1 MPLRTRLILVALS
14 AILLMAGL
22 LTTAGWMARYTAAKR
37 LQDMAT
43 SHNTTLWQQ
52 VISSQLD
59 RMQAVM
65 FGLSRNQTAIHAL
78 EQGNRNGLSESV
90 RPTYNRLSTSR
101 IITQL
106 IVADTDG
113 AIVFSAPKSRSE
125 TPLSPIILEVAS
137 TGKVKRGLLKDSD
150 NQLIAFLAFPLY
162 VRHVL
167 AGIGMFVHDLQP
179 SLEVF
184 SHYDS
189 TEAFILHADGTP
201 AYATNPEMLSRLTL
215 ALPQL
220 GQSILANTKLGSNI
234 YAVTLSPLTDITGA
248 PQAHLV
254 SIKDHTTA
262 YAQQQLITRLTY
274 SIMIVVCLLS
284 LMGLSWY
291 VHRAFSPLRATIAAM
306 HTLTEN
312 EGSMAQL
319 MAETDLTARLTPLA
333 GAAAANEITAL
344 TTAFRRMLEKRQQVE
359 EENAHLLTQA
369 EAANQAKSKFLDNV
383 SHEIRTPM
391 NGIIGMTGLLL
402 GTDLSPEQR
411 EYTDMVRQSNEI
423 LLNLINDILDF
434 SKLETG
440 NLVLERV
447 EFDLRTM
454 LENVLELLAEQA
466 SAKHLELLVELHP
479 DVPRQVEGDSRRLH
493 QVLAHLV
500 GNAVKFT
507 EMGTV
512 SVRVTLIEES
522 DAEAVIR
529 FDITD
534 TGIGIPVALQ
544 SQLFQLFSQADGSTT
559 RKYGGTGLGLAMSKQ
574 LVILMQGTIGVNST
588 PGNGSTFWFTIP
600 LAKRSISQSTD
611 PLTLV
616 ELRGLHVL
624 CVDDDAINRSLVDN
638 LLSTWGIQATCVD
651 NGPEALQLLQ
661 TAQRERKAYRLVLLD
676 HRLAGM
682 DGMDIA
688 RAIQADPAL
697 RHIKLIML
705 TSFGNR
711 DHAVEAEE
719 VGIAAYLTKPIRPSQ
734 LYNSIITVMGM
745 SLATP
750 PTDLATADRPDE
762 APPVPAPTSSPQD
775 AAALDVQTIN
785 TLKTLCPDDSASFLQ
800 ELITPFLQETSTQ
813 LADLNMAV
821 EATDT
826 YALEYTAHA
835 LKGSCAYIGA
845 QNMVTLCQSLQTLS
859 QQPITPMADIIAAIE
874 QLTAEF
880 DRVRHALDA
889 ETRQIENES

>member
-1 MPLRTRLILVALS
+1 MTR
-14 AILLMAGL
+14 
-22 LTTAGWMARYTAAKR
+22 YAAEKR
-37 LQDMAT
+37 LQDMAI
-43 SHNTTLWQQ
+43 SHNATLWQQ
-52 VISSQLD
+52 ILSSQLD
-59 RMQAVM
+59 RMQAAM
-65 FGLSRNQTAIHAL
+65 FEVSRNWTAIHAL
-78 EQGNRNGLSESV
+78 AQSDPNGLTKSV
-90 RPTYNRLSTSR
+90 QPTYDRLSTSR

-113 AIVFSAPKSRSE
+113 AIVFSAPKSRSD
-125 TPLSPIILEVAS
+125 TPLSPLIVEVAS
-137 TGKVKRGLLKDSD
+137 TGKIKRGLLKDSD

-167 AGIGMFVHDLQP
+167 AGIGMLVHDLQP

-201 AYATNPEMLSRLTL
+201 AYATNPEILSRLSL

-220 GQSILANTKLGSNI
+220 GQSTLATTKLGSNI
-234 YAVTLSPLTDITGA
+234 YAVTISPLIDLTDA

-274 SIMIVVCLLS
+274 SIIILVFILS

-333 GAAAANEITAL
+333 GTATANEITAL
-344 TTAFRRMLEKRQQVE
+344 TTAFKRMLEKRQQVE

-369 EAANQAKSKFLDNV
+369 EAANQAKSEFLDNI

-391 NGIIGMTGLLL
+391 NGIIGMTELLL

-411 EYTDMVRQSNEI
+411 EYTDMVRQSSEI

-434 SKLETG
+434 SKIETG
-440 NLVLERV
+440 KLVLERV

-454 LENVLELLAEQA
+454 LEEVLELLAEQA
-466 SAKHLELLVELHP
+466 SAKRLELLLELHP
-479 DVPRQVEGDSRRLH
+479 NIPCQVEGDSRRLQ
-493 QVLAHLV
+493 QVLTHLV

-507 EMGTV
+507 EMGKV

-574 LVILMQGTIGVNST
+574 LVALMQGTIGVNST

-600 LAKRSISQSTD
+600 LAKRPMPQSTD

-624 CVDDDAINRSLVDN
+624 CVDDDATNRSLLGN
-638 LLSTWGIQATCVD
+638 LLSTWGMQATCVD
-651 NGPEALQLLQ
+651 NGPEALHLLQ
-661 TAQRERKAYRLVLLD
+661 TAQREHKAYRLVLLD
-676 HRLAGM
+676 HRLASR

-711 DHAVEAEE
+711 DHAAEAEE
-719 VGIAAYLTKPIRPSQ
+719 VGIAAYLTKPICQSQ

-745 SLATP
+745 SLAAP
-750 PTDLATADRPDE
+750 PTDLATADSPDH
-762 APPVPAPTSSPQD
+762 APPVLAPTSGSQD
-775 AAALDVQTIN
+775 AAALDPQTIN

-813 LADLNMAV
+813 LADLNLAV
-821 EATDT
+821 EAADTDT
-826 YALEYTAHA
+826 LDYTAHA

-845 QNMVTLCQSLQTLS
+845 QHMVTLCQSLQALS
-859 QQPITPMADIIAAIE
+859 QQPITPMADIITAIE

-880 DRVRHALDA
+880 DRVRHALEA
-889 ETRQIENES
+889 ETRQLEKEF

>member
-14 AILLMAGL
+14 AILLVAGL
-22 LTTAGWMARYTAAKR
+22 LTVAGWMARYAAEER
-37 LQDMAT
+37 LQDMGT
-43 SHNTTLWQQ
+43 SHNATLWQQ

-59 RMQAVM
+59 RMQAAM
-65 FGLSRNQTAIHAL
+65 FGLSRSRTTIHAL
-78 EQGNRNGLSESV
+78 EQGDRNGLTESV

-113 AIVFSAPKSRSE
+113 AIVFSAPKSRSAA
-125 TPLSPIILEVAS
+125 PLSPIILEVAG

-179 SLEVF
+179 ALEVF

-234 YAVTLSPLTDITGA
+234 YAVTISPLTDITGA

-262 YAQQQLITRLTY
+262 YAQQQLITRFTY
-274 SIMIVVCLLS
+274 SIIIVVLILS

-306 HTLTEN
+306 QTLTEN

-369 EAANQAKSKFLDNV
+369 EAANQAKSEFLDNV

-411 EYTDMVRQSNEI
+411 EYTDMVRQSSEI

-434 SKLETG
+434 SKIETG
-440 NLVLERV
+440 KLVLERV

-454 LENVLELLAEQA
+454 LEDVLALLAKQA

-479 DVPRQVEGDSRRLH
+479 DVSCQVEGDSRRLH
-493 QVLAHLV
+493 QVLTHLV

-507 EMGTV
+507 ETGTV

-544 SQLFQLFSQADGSTT
+544 SQLFQLFSQADGSAT

-574 LVILMQGTIGVNST
+574 LVTLMQGTIGVNST
-588 PGNGSTFWFTIP
+588 PGNGSTFWFIIP
-600 LAKRSISQSTD
+600 LAKRSISQSTE

-624 CVDDDAINRSLVDN
+624 CVDDDATNRSLLN
-638 LLSTWGIQATCVD
+638 HLLSTWGMQATCVD
-651 NGPEALQLLQ
+651 NGPEALHLLQ

-711 DHAVEAEE
+711 DHAVEAEAA
-719 VGIAAYLTKPIRPSQ
+719 GIAAYLTKPIHQSQ

-745 SLATP
+745 SLAASP
-750 PTDLATADRPDE
+750 PDLATADSPND
-762 APPVPAPTSSPQD
+762 APPVPAPTSGPQD
-775 AAALDVQTIN
+775 VAALDAQTIN
-785 TLKTLCPDDSASFLQ
+785 ALKTLCSDDSEAFLQ
-800 ELITPFLQETSTQ
+800 ELITLFMQETSTQ

-821 EATDT
+821 EAVDTD
-826 YALEYTAHA
+826 ALKYTAHA

-845 QNMVTLCQSLQTLS
+845 QNMATLCQSLQALS
-859 QQPITPMADIIAAIE
+859 QQPITPMVDIITALE

-880 DRVRHALDA
+880 DRVRHALEA
-889 ETRQIENES
+889 ETRQIENEF

>member
-1 MPLRTRLILVALS
+1 MLLRTRLILVALS
-14 AILLMAGL
+14 AILLVAGL
-22 LTTAGWMARYTAAKR
+22 LTAAGWMARYAADKR

-43 SHNTTLWQQ
+43 SHNAILWQQ

-59 RMQAVM
+59 RMQAAM
-65 FGLSRNQTAIHAL
+65 FEVSRNWTAIHAL
-78 EQGNRNGLSESV
+78 AQSDRNRLTESV
-90 RPTYNRLSTSR
+90 WPTYNRLSTSR

-106 IVADTDG
+106 MVADADG

-125 TPLSPIILEVAS
+125 APLSPIIVEVAG
-137 TGKVKRGLLKDSD
+137 TGKIKRGLLKDSD

-167 AGIGMFVHDLQP
+167 AGIGLFVHNLQP
-179 SLEVF
+179 TLEVF

-189 TEAFILHADGTP
+189 TAAFILHADGTP

-220 GQSILANTKLGSNI
+220 GQSTLANTKLGSHI
-234 YAVTLSPLTDITGA
+234 YAVTISPLMDITGT

-254 SIKDHTTA
+254 SLKDHTTA

-274 SIMIVVCLLS
+274 SIIIVVFILS

-344 TTAFRRMLEKRQQVE
+344 TTAFKRMLEKRQQVE

-369 EAANQAKSKFLDNV
+369 EAANQAKSVFLDNI

-411 EYTDMVRQSNEI
+411 EYTDMVRQSSEI

-434 SKLETG
+434 SKIETG
-440 NLVLERV
+440 KLVLERV
-447 EFDLRTM
+447 EFDLPTM
-454 LENVLELLAEQA
+454 LDDVLELRAEQA
-466 SAKHLELLVELHP
+466 SAKHLDLLVELHP
-479 DVPRQVEGDSRRLH
+479 DVPCQVEGDFRRLQ
-493 QVLAHLV
+493 QVLTHLV

-507 EMGTV
+507 EMGKV
-512 SVRVTLIEES
+512 VVRVTLIEES

-559 RKYGGTGLGLAMSKQ
+559 RKYGGTGLGLAISKQ
-574 LVILMQGTIGVNST
+574 LITLMQGTIGVSST

-600 LAKRSISQSTD
+600 LAKRSMPPSTD

-624 CVDDDAINRSLVDN
+624 CVDDDATNRSLLGN
-638 LLSTWGIQATCVD
+638 LLSTWGMQATCVD
-651 NGPEALQLLQ
+651 NGPEALHLLQ
-661 TAQRERKAYRLVLLD
+661 TAQREHKAYRLVLLD

-682 DGMDIA
+682 DGMDLA
-688 RAIQADPAL
+688 RAIRADPAL

-719 VGIAAYLTKPIRPSQ
+719 VGIAAYLTQPIRPSQ

-745 SLATP
+745 SLAAP
-750 PTDLATADRPDE
+750 PPDLATADSPDD
-762 APPVPAPTSSPQD
+762 APPVPTPTAAPQE
-775 AAALDVQTIN
+775 AAALDAQTIN
-785 TLKTLCPDDSASFLQ
+785 ALKTLCPDDSASFLQ

-821 EATDT
+821 EAADT
-826 YALEYTAHA
+826 HALENTAHA

-845 QNMVTLCQSLQTLS
+845 QNMATLCQSLQALS
-859 QQPITPMADIIAAIE
+859 RQPITPMADIITAIK

-880 DRVRHALDA
+880 ERVRHALEA
-889 ETRQIENES
+889 ETRQLENES

>member
-1 MPLRTRLILVALS
+1 MLLRTRLILVALS
-14 AILLMAGL
+14 AILLVAGL
-22 LTTAGWMARYTAAKR
+22 LTAAGWMTRYAAEKR

-43 SHNTTLWQQ
+43 SHNAILWQQ

-59 RMQAVM
+59 QMQAAM
-65 FGLSRNQTAIHAL
+65 FGLSQNWTATHAL
-78 EQGNRNGLSESV
+78 EQSDRHGLTESV
-90 RPTYNRLSTSR
+90 WPTYNRLSTSR

-106 IVADTDG
+106 MVADPDG
-113 AIVFSAPKSRSE
+113 AIVFSAPKNRSE
-125 TPLSPIILEVAS
+125 APLSPVIVEVAGA
-137 TGKVKRGLLKDSD
+137 GKVKRGLLKNSD

-167 AGIGMFVHDLQP
+167 TGIGMFVHDLQP

-220 GQSILANTKLGSNI
+220 GQSTLANTKLGSNI
-234 YAVTLSPLTDITGA
+234 YAVTISPLTDITGA

-274 SIMIVVCLLS
+274 SIIIVVFILS
-284 LMGLSWY
+284 MMGLSWY
-291 VHRAFSPLRATIAAM
+291 VHHAFSPLRATIAAM

-333 GAAAANEITAL
+333 GAAATKEITAL
-344 TTAFRRMLEKRQQVE
+344 TTAFRRMLDKRQQVE

-369 EAANQAKSKFLDNV
+369 EAANQAKSVFLDTI

-411 EYTDMVRQSNEI
+411 EYTDMVRQSSEI
-423 LLNLINDILDF
+423 LLNLINNILDF
-434 SKLETG
+434 SKIETG
-440 NLVLERV
+440 KLVLECV
-447 EFDLRTM
+447 DFDLHTM
-454 LENVLELLAEQA
+454 LEDVLELLAEQA

-479 DVPRQVEGDSRRLH
+479 DVPCQVEGDARRLQ
-493 QVLAHLV
+493 QVLTHLV
-500 GNAVKFT
+500 DNAVKFT
-507 EMGTV
+507 EMGKV
-512 SVRVTLIEES
+512 SVQVTLIEES

-529 FDITD
+529 FNITD
-534 TGIGIPVALQ
+534 TGIGIPIALQ
-544 SQLFQLFSQADGSTT
+544 SRLFQLFSQADGSTT
-559 RKYGGTGLGLAMSKQ
+559 RKYGGIGLGLAMSKQ
-574 LVILMQGTIGVNST
+574 LVTLMQGTIGLNST

-600 LAKRSISQSTD
+600 LAKRSMPQRTD

-616 ELRGLHVL
+616 ELRGLQVL
-624 CVDDDAINRSLVDN
+624 CVDDDATNRSLLVN
-638 LLSTWGIQATCVD
+638 LLSTWGMQATCVD
-651 NGPEALQLLQ
+651 NGPEALRLLQ
-661 TAQRERKAYRLVLLD
+661 TAQREHKAYRLVLLD

-682 DGMDIA
+682 DGMDIT

-711 DHAVEAEE
+711 DHAIEAEAA
-719 VGIAAYLTKPIRPSQ
+719 GIAAYLTKPIHQSQ

-745 SLATP
+745 SLA
-750 PTDLATADRPDE
+750 
-762 APPVPAPTSSPQD
+762 APPPALAIADSPDDAPPIPAPTPGRQD
-775 AAALDVQTIN
+775 IAALDAQTIN
-785 TLKTLCPDDSASFLQ
+785 ALRTLCPDDSASFLQ

-821 EATDT
+821 EAADT
-826 YALEYTAHA
+826 HALEYTAHA

-845 QNMVTLCQSLQTLS
+845 QNMATLCQSLQALS
-859 QQPITPMADIIAAIE
+859 RQPITPMADIITAIE

-880 DRVRHALDA
+880 ERVRHALEA
-889 ETRQIENES
+889 ETR